1 MRKVRQESS
10 PAPGKVLKGAL
21 ILRRRNGQ
29 VSRKREDA
37 IHQPFLSEPICWW
50 PMILRWGQDVSA
62 PCDPEVEP

>member
-29 VSRKREDA
+29 VSRKREYA
-37 IHQPFLSEPICWW
+37 VHQPFLSEP
-50 PMILRWGQDVSA
+50 LHGRRWAVS
-62 PCDPEVEP
+62 